1 MLVNFAGEAFVVS
14 AMTASRGSSQGL
26 QAATLVLLSLGA
38 ATMIAHAFTGAGFG
52 FHGDELQFM
61 DDARHL
67 AWGYVAYPPMTSFF
81 ARLSLDLFGTSIAG
95 FRFFASLAQAVA
107 IILTGLMAREMG
119 GGVRAQVLA
128 GAALVPYALGAGALM
143 VYNSFDNICWIL
155 AAWFVVKLL
164 RSGDARWWVPVGAAV
179 GLGMMAKYAI
189 AFFAAAIVAGF
200 LVTAARRYLAS
211 RWLCAGCAA
220 ALLIWAPNLIW
231 EAHHH
236 FVSFDFLRSIHAR
249 DVSLGRTQSFLPDQ
263 IYQTIAPLWIV
274 GLVFCLKAVSGK
286 RFRAVGWMYVILFGA
301 FLIARGRGYYLAAA
315 YPMLYAAGSVWW
327 EQRLASMASNPGR
340 QRRSWRVAWAVVAAA
355 AVIAAVVALPIGP
368 PRSLLWK
375 LREPELRDEI
385 GWEDLVATVARVR
398 DSIPLGDRGRLA
410 VLATS
415 YSAAG
420 AVDLYGDR
428 YGLPAAISRINSYGE
443 RGYGDPPPETVIA
456 IGFSREFLESR
467 FASCRPAAQI
477 RNRYGVVN
485 RSYDQVVF
493 VCRGLNEGWP
503 KLWGELPRFG

>member
-1 MLVNFAGEAFVVS
+1 
-14 AMTASRGSSQGL
+14 MTAARGSSQGL
-26 QAATLVLLSLGA
+26 QAATLVLFSLGA
-38 ATMIAHAFTGAGFG
+38 ATMIAHAFTGTGFG
-52 FHGDELQFM
+52 FDGDELQTL

-67 AWGYVAYPPMTSFF
+67 AWGYVVYPPMTPFF

-107 IILTGLMAREMG
+107 IILTGLMAREMD

-128 GAALVPYALGAGALM
+128 GAALVPYALGAGAFM
-143 VYNSFDNICWIL
+143 VYVSFDNICWIL

-164 RSGDARWWVPVGAAV
+164 RSEDARWWVAVGAAV
-179 GLGMMAKYAI
+179 GLGMMAKYAM

-200 LVTAARRYLAS
+200 LVTDARRYFAS
-211 RWLCAGCAA
+211 RWLLAGCAA
-220 ALLIWAPNLIW
+220 ALLVWAPNLVW
-231 EAHHH
+231 EARHH

-249 DVSLGRTQSFLPDQ
+249 DVSQGRTQSFLPDQ

-274 GLVFCLKAVSGK
+274 GLVFCLKTVSGK
-286 RFRAVGWMYVILFGA
+286 RFRAVGWMYVILFA
-301 FLIARGRGYYLAAA
+301 TFLIARGRGYYLAAA

-327 EQRLASMASNPGR
+327 EQRLASNPDR
-340 QRRSWRVAWAVVAAA
+340 QRRSWRVAWAVVAAS
-355 AVIAAVVALPIGP
+355 AVIGAVVALPIGP
-368 PRSLLWK
+368 PRSRLWNV
-375 LREPELRDEI
+375 LRERELREEV
-385 GWEDLVATVARVR
+385 GWEDLVATVAKVR
-398 DSIPLGDRGRLA
+398 DSIPLEDRGRLA
-410 VLATS
+410 VLTGH

-420 AVDLYGDR
+420 AVDLYGGR

-456 IGFSREFLESR
+456 IGFPRGFLESR
-467 FASCRPAAQI
+467 FASCRLAAVN

-485 RSYDQVVF
+485 MSYLQGVF

-503 KLWGELPRFG
+503 KFWDELPRCA